1 MAVPRYELDPDRSR
15 FRITAESSVHGI
27 HATTDGLTGF
37 LELDEDGSSER
48 AAGRLVVPLTALR
61 SGNPLV
67 DRETR
72 RRLDVKR
79 HPEILGE
86 LVELSPLGEGRY
98 RARGAITLM
107 GATVDAE
114 GEIRIEQRSGEVGIE
129 GERTFD
135 VRDWGLQPPRLL
147 LLKVD
152 PNVRVRIDLVAH
164 ARP

>member
-1 MAVPRYELDPDRSR
+1 MPRYELDPDRSR
-15 FRITAESSVHGI
+15 FHIEAKSSVHGI

-37 LELDEDGSSER
+37 LELGEPGVAER

-79 HPEILGE
+79 HPEIVCDLAS
-86 LVELSPLGEGRY
+86 LSPLDADRY
-98 RARGAITLM
+98 RAQGTITLM
-107 GATVDAE
+107 GATVEAE
-114 GEIRIEQRSGEVGIE
+114 GEIRIEQRADEIGIE
-129 GERTFD
+129 GERSFD

-147 LLKVD
+147 VLKVD
-152 PNVRVRIDLVAH
+152 PQVEVRIDLIAH
-164 ARP
+164 T